1 VKTPHPN
8 RRPLLRQFN
17 INLDRITRLRKIDG
31 HTALINASDND
42 RKPAEVF
49 CIADEVAA
57 SCSCVSD
64 KTA

>member
-1 VKTPHPN
+1 
-8 RRPLLRQFN
+8 LLRQFN
-17 INLDRITRLRKIDG
+17 INLDRITRLRKIDR
-31 HTALINASDND
+31 HTALINASDNN

-49 CIADEVAA
+49 CVADEVAS